1 MRGRSQLQ
9 LILCEGREK
18 AVHHVDERMF
28 NISS

>member
-1 MRGRSQLQ
+1 MRGCSQLQ

-18 AVHHVDERMF
+18 AVRQVDERTF